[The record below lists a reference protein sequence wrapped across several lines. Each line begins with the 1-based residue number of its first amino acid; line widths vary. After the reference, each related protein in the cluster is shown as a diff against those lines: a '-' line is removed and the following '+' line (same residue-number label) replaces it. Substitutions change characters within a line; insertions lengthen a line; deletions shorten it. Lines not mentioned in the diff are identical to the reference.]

1 MIFWL
6 VLAAMTL
13 CALAFV
19 VWPFLRQAQDAG
31 SGGDVA
37 VYRDQLEEIERDRN
51 AGLIDETES
60 DAARIEVSRRL
71 LKAAEAQSNGQNAL
85 SPADSRSGRRAA
97 LAAAVLVVPLLSAAL
112 YYRLGSPN
120 DAQPKPT
127 AVAQSGQPDA
137 KSIADMIAK
146 IENHLQRDP
155 NDAKSWQVLAPV
167 YQRLERYDDAVNA
180 WRNIIR
186 LSGENAENLE
196 SLGESM
202 VAAADGVVTAEAGDA
217 FDRALALDKEAI
229 AARYYKGLAAVQ
241 DGRNDDARRI
251 WTELLAS
258 APADASW
265 AGSVRGSL
273 ARLDGQ
279 PATAQGAGPTARQM
293 QDAAGLPQGQ
303 QAEMIRGMVDKL
315 AARLKANGDDPEGWA
330 QLVRS
335 WAVLGDQTQAQQ
347 AVEDARK
354 ALAGSPLKAELFEDE
369 LKRMSQ
375 DAAPPPRASKPAS
388 AAQSPS
394 QAVAPPHSD
403 DDAIRGMVQRLA
415 DRLKTKGD
423 DPEGWSNLVRSY
435 RVLGEPARADQA
447 IADAR
452 KALAATPD
460 KLSQFESYVKAGSD
474 SR

>member
-6 VLAAMTL
+6 VIAAMTL
-13 CALAFV
+13 VALAFV
-19 VWPFLRQAQDAG
+19 AWPFVFHAQGAR

-37 VYRDQLEEIERDRN
+37 VYRDQLDEIERDRN
-51 AGLIDETES
+51 AGLIDDSES
-60 DAARIEVSRRL
+60 EAARIEVSRRL
-71 LKAAEAQSNGQNAL
+71 LKAAETEASR
-85 SPADSRSGRRAA
+85 PAGPPPAESRAGRRAA
-97 LAAAVLVVPLLSAAL
+97 LIAAIVVIPSLSAAL
-112 YYRLGSPN
+112 YYRLGSPG
-120 DAQPKPT
+120 DAQPKPV
-127 AVAQSGQPDA
+127 AVAEPGRPDA

-146 IENHLQRDP
+146 VENHLQRDP
-155 NDAKSWQVLAPV
+155 DDAKSWQVLAPV

-186 LSGENAENLE
+186 LNGENADNLE

-202 VAAADGVVTAEAGDA
+202 VAAADGVVTAEAAMA
-217 FDRALALDKEAI
+217 FDRALAMDKEAI

-251 WTELLAS
+251 WSELLAS

-265 AGSVRGSL
+265 AASVRGSL
-273 ARLDGQ
+273 ARLEGQ
-279 PATAQGAGPTARQM
+279 PDTAPGAGPSARQM

-335 WAVLGDQTQAQQ
+335 WSVLGDEAQARQ

-354 ALAGSPLKAELFEDE
+354 ALAGSPLKSELFEDE
-369 LKRMSQ
+369 LKRMSDAPPPKVSAAPSGQ
-375 DAAPPPRASKPAS
+375 AAAPPHA
-388 AAQSPS
+388 
-394 QAVAPPHSD
+394 D
-403 DDAIRGMVQRLA
+403 GDAIRGMVQRLA
-415 DRLKTKGD
+415 DRLKLKGD
-423 DPEGWSNLVRSY
+423 DPEGWAQLVRSY
-435 RVLGEPARADQA
+435 RVLGDAAQA
-447 IADAR
+447 NQAMADAR
-452 KALAATPD
+452 NALAATPD
-460 KLSQFESYVKAGSD
+460 KLRQFDSYVEAGA